1 MRMRLHSLLFLPL
14 LAALPLTAQETKTPK
29 PAATAAAGTP
39 SAQAKAEAPAPN
51 YTFYAEFVRVVD
63 ANTVAVNIDL
73 GFGVWTHNQNLDL
86 QGLPEP
92 APLATETA
100 EQKASRLKLTA
111 RLRDL
116 FANRSELILRTTKDK
131 STTPPRY
138 LATFWADSENLNEA
152 LLKGE

>member
-14 LAALPLTAQETKTPK
+14 LAALPLTAQETKPPK
-29 PAATAAAGTP
+29 PAIPTAAG
-39 SAQAKAEAPAPN
+39 SAAKAEAPAPN

-100 EQKASRLKLTA
+100 EQKASRLKMAA

-138 LATFWADSENLNEA
+138 LATFWADGENLNEA

>member
-1 MRMRLHSLLFLPL
+1 MRMRLHTLLLLPL
-14 LAALPLTAQETKTPK
+14 LASLPLAAQEAKNAKAPAAATASDK
-29 PAATAAAGTP
+29 PAAQG
-39 SAQAKAEAPAPN
+39 EAPAPN

-92 APLATETA
+92 APLAAETA
-100 EQKASRLKLTA
+100 EQKASRLKMTA
-111 RLRDL
+111 RLRDV

-138 LATFWADSENLNEA
+138 LATFWADGENLNEA